1 MYKCSLLLSLSTT
14 LMTPAYVLQVVL
26 EETFMTDPH
35 GTSERVLR
43 LGRTAENGVAGS
55 DSESRSSSSLSSI
68 SDNESFQVHESS
80 SCKEFGT
87 DNGSIIRAA
96 VLGKHCV

>member
-1 MYKCSLLLSLSTT
+1 
-14 LMTPAYVLQVVL
+14 MTPAYVLQVVL